1 MRKYLAVIVILV
13 LGVLYASVFTVQQ
26 TERGIVLRFGKVLRD
41 ADNKPIV
48 YEPGL
53 HLKVPF
59 IETVK
64 MLPARIQTLDIQ
76 ADRFL
81 TN

>member
-48 YEPGL
+48 YEP
-53 HLKVPF
+53 VC
-59 IETVK
+59 I
-64 MLPARIQTLDIQ
+64 
-76 ADRFL
+76 
-81 TN
+81 